1 MVAAA
6 AGGLKHTTVCLEP
19 TATAAAAAVTATA
32 AVAAVAAAD
41 TPGGGG
47 NKIFIFNWL
56 IVKFCTNI
64 LYYTKVTCIM
74 ISVIYTECE
83 I

>member
-19 TATAAAAAVTATA
+19 TATAAAAVTATA

-64 LYYTKVTCIM
+64 LNYTKVTCIM
-74 ISVIYTECE
+74 ISVIYTESE